1 MMTDRDR
8 AGRTP
13 VHYAA
18 LEGDAARALQF
29 IDAGYDVNEPDGN
42 GFTPLHFAAQRHALE
57 VTRVLLEHGADIDTV
72 NRFGNSPLLVAMSS
86 SKGRTEEIIL
96 LRDMGADRNL
106 KNKAGVSAVDLARTI
121 TNFDFTDLFPET
133 SL

>member
-96 LRDMGADRNL
+96 LRDMGAD
-106 KNKAGVSAVDLARTI
+106 
-121 TNFDFTDLFPET
+121 PELEKQGW
-133 SL
+133 S